1 MIIENEY
8 TRARRKQEQA
18 EALAF
23 ENAYNNIIENK
34 KLSKFEK
41 QYEIRCLLG
50 LNYRFEDEIIMNEL
64 INEWRINDET

>member
-8 TRARRKQEQA
+8 RKAERKQK
-18 EALAF
+18 EAKAKAF
-23 ENAYNNIIENK
+23 ENAINNIMKNK

-50 LNYRFEDEIIMNEL
+50 LNYRFEDEIM
-64 INEWRINDET
+64 NEWRINDET

>member
-1 MIIENEY
+1 MIIENEF
-8 TRARRKQEQA
+8 TRAERKQKEA

-23 ENAYNNIIENK
+23 EKNYNDIIEDK
-34 KLSKFEK
+34 KLSDFEK

-50 LNYRFEDEIIMNEL
+50 LNYRFEDEIMNEL

>member
-8 TRARRKQEQA
+8 RRAERKQKEA

-41 QYEIRCLLG
+41 QYEIRCLLR
-50 LNYRFEDEIIMNEL
+50 LNYRFEDEIMNEL

>member
-1 MIIENEY
+1 MIIENEF
-8 TRARRKQEQA
+8 TRAERKQKEA

-34 KLSKFEK
+34 KLSRFEK

-50 LNYRFEDEIIMNEL
+50 LNYRFEDKIMNEL

>member
-1 MIIENEY
+1 MIIENEF
-8 TRARRKQEQA
+8 TRAERKQKKA

-34 KLSKFEK
+34 KLSRFEK
-41 QYEIRCLLG
+41 QYEIRFLLG
-50 LNYRFEDEIIMNEL
+50 LNHSFEDEIMEL

>member
-1 MIIENEY
+1 MIIETEY

-50 LNYRFEDEIIMNEL
+50 LNYRFEDEIMDEL
-64 INEWRINDET
+64 INEWRVNDET

>member
-1 MIIENEY
+1 MIIENEF
-8 TRARRKQEQA
+8 TRAERKQKEA

-34 KLSKFEK
+34 KLSRFEK

-50 LNYRFEDEIIMNEL
+50 LNYRFEDEIMNEL